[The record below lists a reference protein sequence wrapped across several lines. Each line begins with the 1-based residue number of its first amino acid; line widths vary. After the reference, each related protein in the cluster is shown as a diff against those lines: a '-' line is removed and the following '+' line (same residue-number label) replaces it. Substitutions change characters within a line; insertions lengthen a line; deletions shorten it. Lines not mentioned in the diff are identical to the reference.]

1 MVRSNVVD
9 LRHLRYFLAVA
20 EERHFGRAA
29 QRLHIVQPALS
40 MQIRA
45 LENEIGGAL
54 FVRTSRRVELTE
66 AGALLV
72 VEAQRAVA
80 QAERAKAIVQQSL
93 RGDIGKVRIGYA
105 GNAILTGKMTD
116 HLRAFRKA
124 HPAAEI
130 ELREMPPSRQA
141 EAVLTGEVDVG
152 YCPTFALKGDPRLSV
167 QPIGTWP
174 LVVAMAE
181 EHTLAA
187 HRRVTPKMLA
197 GEPLIMFPSEEA
209 GDDVLKRLILLI
221 GREPRRVH
229 RADTTLSML
238 SLAGAGL
245 GVALAPKPL
254 IQVKVPRIVYR
265 PFVAPKNVFAEL
277 LLIGRADETAGAV
290 RAFVKLA
297 SGSPDRATSR
307 S

>member
-1 MVRSNVVD
+1 MVRSDVVD

-29 QRLHIVQPALS
+29 RRLHIVQPALS

-80 QAERAKAIVQQSL
+80 QAERAKAQ
-93 RGDIGKVRIGYA
+93 VRIGYV

-152 YCPTFALKGDPRLSV
+152 YCPAFALKVDPRLSV
-167 QPIGTWP
+167 QPIGAWP

-197 GEPLIMFPSEEA
+197 GEPLIMFPWEEA
-209 GDDVLKRLILLI
+209 GGDVLKRLILVI

-297 SGSPDRATSR
+297 SGSSDRATSR